1 MFAAESPP
9 RDMHPWLLY
18 FHDEK
23 METSFL
29 VSRFAQAFVP
39 TIMLGA
45 GMTLVHA
52 LAGMLSRQHALL
64 LVPSCAAALI
74 YSVVRC
80 ALTMHRDQ
88 ARACWL
94 YRMLTLVT
102 LPCVAASVGL
112 IQRCWPQ
119 EELDPAAFILVSS
132 VLAVHALAAR
142 LDHTPCAARWIAF
155 CVNWLV
161 WLSAVPALSGLGHH
175 AEVAVVVACTLL
187 GEAAG
192 FPLERTVRL
201 VYLRSHATAETELR
215 AQEAERLAL
224 ELRVKARRAALD
236 PSAPRP
242 LDWQISLLRSAP
254 LLPRP
259 SPLPTRPPSTLC
271 PLPPP
276 TQLDAQAEVISC
288 ARSIRRD
295 LGLAQL
301 PREIA
306 FASLSIKQKLGSGG
320 FGIVYRASCVRRL
333 PLRLWRST
341 P

>member
-1 MFAAESPP
+1 MSAAESPP

-201 VYLRSHATAETELR
+201 VYLRSHAETELR

-224 ELRVKARRAALD
+224 ELRVKARRAALELD
-236 PSAPRP
+236 PSAPRLADQP
-242 LDWQISLLRSAP
+242 AP
-254 LLPRP
+254 LRP
-259 SPLPTRPPSTLC
+259 ALASAEPAAHASTLC

-320 FGIVYRASCVRRL
+320 FGIVYRAGCVRRL